1 MNTDSARCAGEL
13 ALDVRPSRRWQ
24 DVVLVAQQ
32 DLAAALAGA
41 VADGR
46 LNRQTYQHWLA
57 TESAVCR
64 INALALDAVADW
76 HVSQPHLRAAVHA
89 WATTMRDDALVA
101 AADVRAI
108 DGMTAATPPPLVP
121 WQAFLESTS
130 RSSRAG
136 EALGAVVLH
145 AGLMRGPMHKA
156 ITAML
161 ALPFVSPRCGGYL
174 LQRRQSDLAAIHD
187 ARQALLDAY
196 AAAALATGA
205 QRAADWHRAA
215 LESVLGHGH
224 HRTGRGP

>member
-1 MNTDSARCAGEL
+1 MNTESTRRSSEVTLDAR
-13 ALDVRPSRRWQ
+13 PPRRWQ

-32 DLAAALAGA
+32 DFAGALAGA
-41 VADGR
+41 IADGR

-76 HVSQPHLRAAVHA
+76 HISQPQLRAAVHA
-89 WATTMRDDALVA
+89 WATMMRDDALAA

-108 DGMTAATPPPLVP
+108 DGMAAATPRPLVQ
-121 WQAFLESTS
+121 WQAFLESAS

-145 AGLMRGPMHKA
+145 AGLMRGPMHEA
-156 ITAML
+156 ITAVL
-161 ALPFVSPRCGGYL
+161 ELPFVPRRGGGYL
-174 LQRRQSDLAAIHD
+174 LQRRQSDVAAVHD
-187 ARQALLDAY
+187 GRQALLDAY

-205 QRAADWHRAA
+205 QRAADWHCAA
-215 LESVLGHGH
+215 LESVLGHGQH
-224 HRTGRGP
+224 CIGRGP